1 MWHCDSWRGILLQK
15 PVAFGSEFTFGILLC
30 LLWTTSHAEDNLNP
44 GLTVILP
51 LTEVDDELGPT
62 HLLPGT
68 LGVKDSK
75 DTVPYQLCRIL
86 YSQRQEATKKIT
98 V

>member
-1 MWHCDSWRGILLQK
+1 MWHCDSWRGVRKRKSQ
-15 PVAFGSEFTFGILLC
+15 FGSEFPFGILLC
-30 LLWTTSHAEDNLNP
+30 LLWTTSHPEDNLNP

-75 DTVPYQLCRIL
+75 DTVPYQLRRIL
-86 YSQRQEATKKIT
+86 YSQRQEKDYCIE
-98 V
+98 